1 VAFIVPGPDAYSV
14 HQSVSTTSPG
24 GIAANA
30 TAPLIFALDFV
41 ELAPPPF
48 TGFADLV
55 AFVLNNVALAINPG
69 SAAGPFTSPFANLS
83 FIDKVTVFAAMESG
97 AVGPELIPLAGVLP
111 VFVSFTVYSEAGVF
125 DPASSSVSG
134 RPVGWIISDYE
145 GIADGRD
152 EFQGYYQ
159 NRWKVMG

>member
-1 VAFIVPGPDAYSV
+1 
-14 HQSVSTTSPG
+14 
-24 GIAANA
+24 
-30 TAPLIFALDFV
+30 
-41 ELAPPPF
+41 
-48 TGFADLV
+48 
-55 AFVLNNVALAINPG
+55 
-69 SAAGPFTSPFANLS
+69 
-83 FIDKVTVFAAMESG
+83 VTVFAAMESG

-125 DPASSSVSG
+125 DPASSNVSG

-159 NRWKVMG
+159 NRRKVMG